1 MEKITAI
8 ELTRAIREALVLPSN
23 ARQITAARL
32 QSSNGR
38 EQVAQRLEERS
49 LSRSM
54 KRPSWGATGR

>member
-1 MEKITAI
+1 MEKITEI

-38 EQVAQRLEERS
+38 EQVAQRLEEVFLDR
-49 LSRSM
+49 
-54 KRPSWGATGR
+54 